1 MQKVY
6 VTPYAFARFKE
17 MERSNIVLYSGEAV
31 ALVGVLHLLVVFCE
45 IVVFSVSVAADGS
58 RNYQLWSPDVREA
71 CQLRSEIRLVWAS
84 CAHFHVG
91 QKSRIFW
98 CADLQG

>member
-1 MQKVY
+1 M
-6 VTPYAFARFKE
+6 
-17 MERSNIVLYSGEAV
+17 
-31 ALVGVLHLLVVFCE
+31 
-45 IVVFSVSVAADGS
+45 AADGS